1 MKLEYDEEEMKL
13 ERTWL
18 LVGKLITTKKLNKNV
33 FEDLIRRVWAR
44 RRKVDINPS
53 RTNTYSRLN

>member
-13 ERTWL
+13 ERAWL

-44 RRKVDINPS
+44 RRKVDLNPS